1 MQKTELKNLHSS
13 MSYFRIQRDKTSIRL
28 HGKGEKSNLKDLM
41 DNLMTSIAV
50 TQKGNEYMTD
60 LIKQ

>member
-1 MQKTELKNLHSS
+1 